1 MSCIIDSICEAGA
14 KPFMSADQESGEMFA
29 MAALASLLLNA
40 SQVLRSNASSLAC
53 SAASPFMAL
62 LLVDDFVSE
71 DLVSEDLVSEDL
83 ASEDLASELI
93 DPESPARA
101 MNALHATKA
110 NTTAA
115 TDQNLFMRR
124 ILLLASAGG
133 NVPNGSET
141 PLQNPSQAMAPFA
154 CGNDFTRA
162 LQLARPQHAGDRDPA
177 VGRAKPQKVSSGAE
191 RTPVV

>member
-62 LLVDDFVSE
+62 LLVDD
-71 DLVSEDLVSEDL
+71 LVSEDL

-141 PLQNPSQAMAPFA
+141 TLQNPSQAMAPFA
-154 CGNDFTRA
+154 CGNDFTR
-162 LQLARPQHAGDRDPA
+162 
-177 VGRAKPQKVSSGAE
+177 
-191 RTPVV
+191 

>member
-40 SQVLRSNASSLAC
+40 SQVLRSNASSLAW

-62 LLVDDFVSE
+62 LLIDDFVSEDLVSE

-101 MNALHATKA
+101 MNALHATNA
-110 NTTAA
+110 NT
-115 TDQNLFMRR
+115 
-124 ILLLASAGG
+124 
-133 NVPNGSET
+133 
-141 PLQNPSQAMAPFA
+141 
-154 CGNDFTRA
+154 
-162 LQLARPQHAGDRDPA
+162 
-177 VGRAKPQKVSSGAE
+177 
-191 RTPVV
+191 